1 MKDESVGPGRLVTIS
16 LKTDIAKAYTKGKDG
31 MSWSLSK
38 EEAISR
44 VSTI

>member
-16 LKTDIAKAYTKGKDG
+16 LKTDRAKAHKGKDG